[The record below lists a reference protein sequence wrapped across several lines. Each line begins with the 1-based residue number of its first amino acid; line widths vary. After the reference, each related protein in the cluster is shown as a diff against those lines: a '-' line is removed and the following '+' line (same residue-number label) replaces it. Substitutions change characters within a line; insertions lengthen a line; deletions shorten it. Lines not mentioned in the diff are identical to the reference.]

1 MLSAVTRKELF
12 GLGLLALLGGSSTQ
26 LETVTRNTRR
36 ELLSSTRANRTVHHY
51 LYVLLENKIYVY
63 DMDDG
68 HRLAQT
74 ITLPSMV
81 KFIRGT
87 AADVR
92 SHTLYISYGSVTSG
106 GSLLKYD
113 LVNNKVIY
121 HKTYPLGIDSFA
133 ITPDGKTIYMPDGDG
148 QSDGIWRMIDT
159 VTGDVRGA
167 IDTGGHAAHNT
178 IVSLNGAHVYMGPR
192 LSNYLVVA
200 DTRTNRVIS
209 KIGPVKNGVRPFTI
223 NGTGT
228 LAFIET
234 SGFLGFQVANIST
247 GQILYTVPVNGF
259 TFNGFNQFAPS
270 HGISLSPDEKELY
283 ISDWP
288 HSYVH
293 VFDVSHLPRKGPKKV
308 ADIKLHSMGGSESP
322 CVSTNCMKEGWVLH
336 SRDGRFVYI
345 GDAGDV
351 INTATRKS
359 ITYLGPLANTRKFLE
374 IDWSNGRPVFATS
387 RYGVGYVTK
396 QHRGPPSQA

>member
-1 MLSAVTRKELF
+1 
-12 GLGLLALLGGSSTQ
+12 
-26 LETVTRNTRR
+26 
-36 ELLSSTRANRTVHHY
+36 
-51 LYVLLENKIYVY
+51 
-63 DMDDG
+63 MDDG
-68 HRLAQT
+68 HHLVQT

-81 KFIRGT
+81 KFIRGA

-92 SHTLYISYGSVTSG
+92 SHALYISYGSVTSG

-113 LVNNKVIY
+113 LISKKVIY
-121 HKTYPLGIDSFA
+121 HKTYPTGIDSFG

-148 QSDGIWRMIDT
+148 QSNGIWRVIDAA
-159 VTGDVRGA
+159 TGDVRGG

-200 DTRTNRVIS
+200 DTRTNHVIR

-223 NGTGT
+223 NGTET

-234 SGFLGFQVANIST
+234 SGFLGFQVANIAT

-270 HGISLSPDEKELY
+270 HGISLSPDERELY

-288 HSYVH
+288 HSYAH
-293 VFDVSHLPRKGPKKV
+293 VFDVSHLPGKAPKKV

-322 CVSTNCMKEGWVLH
+322 CISTNCMKEGWVLH

-359 ITYLGPLANTRKFLE
+359 VAYLAPLANTRKFLE
-374 IDWSNGRPVFATS
+374 IDWANGRPVFATS
-387 RYGVGYVTK
+387 RYGVGYVT
-396 QHRGPPSQA
+396 QLRQERPSERSPGSG